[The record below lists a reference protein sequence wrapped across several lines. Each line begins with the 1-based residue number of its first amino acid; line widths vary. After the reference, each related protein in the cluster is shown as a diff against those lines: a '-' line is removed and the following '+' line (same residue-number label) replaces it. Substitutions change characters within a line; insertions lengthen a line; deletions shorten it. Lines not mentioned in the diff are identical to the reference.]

1 MCQQRFQPIVGT
13 LYQVAIVLFWPIQAQ
28 VTWVWLQHNTGIL
41 WQVASVQFYVY
52 TGILWLVR
60 FSSAQYWGIK
70 AHDLALIWGYSC
82 TLWQITSVIFQPS
95 TGTSWQINS
104 DPFSIDSIPSHYRD
118 IMADSFVFILIHYQ
132 YITANSISSMPI
144 QYWHI
149 MACLR
154 VGSCLTNT
162 DSPGEYL
169 LRTRPPLTLWWL
181 YLGWLSEP
189 LLSILTACLKVCWGE
204 MLW

>member
-1 MCQQRFQPIVGT
+1 MF
-13 LYQVAIVLFWPIQAQ
+13 
-28 VTWVWLQHNTGIL
+28 IL
-41 WQVASVQFYVY
+41 AYNGWFV
-52 TGILWLVR
+52 LVR
-60 FSSAQYWGIK
+60 PSTG
-70 AHDLALIWGYSC
+70 ALKHMILLWFGGYSC

-104 DPFSIDSIPSHYRD
+104 DPFSIDSIPSHYQH
-118 IMADSFVFILIHYQ
+118 IMADSIVFILIHYQ
-132 YITANSISSMPI
+132 HITANSISSMPI

-162 DSPGEYL
+162 DSAGEYL